1 VLSAQSAA
9 LEKLRAGMIGREV
22 DAVARSI
29 IAEAG
34 FGDAFGHS
42 LGHGVGLMVH
52 EGPTLSPREEATLGP
67 GMVVTVEP
75 GIYLDGWGGV
85 RIEDLVVI
93 REQGCEILTRS
104 PKELMVL

>member
-1 VLSAQSAA
+1 
-9 LEKLRAGMIGREV
+9 
-22 DAVARSI
+22 
-29 IAEAG
+29 
-34 FGDAFGHS
+34 
-42 LGHGVGLMVH
+42 VGLMVH
-52 EGPTLSPREEATLGP
+52 EGPTLSPCEEATLGP